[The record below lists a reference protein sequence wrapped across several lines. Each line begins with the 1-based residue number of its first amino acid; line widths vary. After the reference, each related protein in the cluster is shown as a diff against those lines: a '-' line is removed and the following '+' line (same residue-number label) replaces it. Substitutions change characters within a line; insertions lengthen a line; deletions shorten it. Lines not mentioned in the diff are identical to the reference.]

1 VKHIGDRIQELDQN
15 IRLRN
20 ADAATTG
27 GYTRVPNF
35 VLESGVISPGAKLA
49 YAMLLRYA
57 WQNDFCFP
65 GQERLAGDMGVAKR
79 SVITYLKELEQA
91 NFIEIERRGQG
102 KSNIYELNML
112 APRRAKKQ

>member
-1 VKHIGDRIQELDQN
+1 VKHIGDRIQQIDQN

-20 ADAATTG
+20 ADAATKG

-35 VLESGVISPGAKLA
+35 VLQSSAISPGAKLA

-65 GQERLAGDMGVAKR
+65 GQERLAADMGVAKR
-79 SVITYLKELEQA
+79 SVITYLQELEQA
-91 NFIEIERRGQG
+91 KFIEIERRGQG

-112 APRRAKKQ
+112 PRRIKTR